1 MPIRSAVPGVLLAVT
16 LIAQATVV
24 VATFPMAAAAQVQTS
39 SSLEGTWQGAVRQ
52 PDGSDNRW
60 VVKIEKA
67 GAAWKGTM
75 WFIDQRSPAIPIEKV
90 TLNSGTLAL
99 DIAAIGITYEGK
111 VTPDGNTIAGTRT
124 AGDNK
129 APLVFTRATPG
140 TAWAIPDPPP
150 PMAKMDPKAKPSFE
164 VATIKP
170 QDPTKQDFAFLMNNG
185 SFIGRG
191 LSVEKLMTIS
201 LALNSAQIVGLPEW
215 AKQDKFDIQGKS
227 DTPGE
232 PSLQQFFD
240 EVSRLVV
247 DRFGLKYH
255 IEKREMT
262 AYSLAL
268 AKGGIKMKPSPAG
281 FGDIPGFGL
290 PPGRLIIRNATMKE
304 FCGLLQSDVLEHPVV
319 DQTGLGGTRYG
330 GTLKYQMDDVE
341 ATKRGQAKPPE
352 PPDGSEVLPSL
363 LTALPE
369 QFGLKIESGKL
380 PVDVIVVDNVS
391 KPSPN

>member
-1 MPIRSAVPGVLLAVT
+1 MSLRSASSARLLG
-16 LIAQATVV
+16 LILMSQVVIVSAILSATVY
-24 VATFPMAAAAQVQTS
+24 AQVQSS

-52 PDGSDNRW
+52 PDGSENRW

-67 GAAWKGTM
+67 SGGWKGTM
-75 WFIDQRSPAIPIEKV
+75 WFIDQKSPAIPIDKV
-90 TLNSGTLAL
+90 TLDGGTMAL
-99 DIAAIGITYEGK
+99 DIGMIGITYEGK
-111 VTPDGNTIAGTRT
+111 MAADGKTIAGTRT

-129 APLVFTRATPG
+129 APLVFTRATPES
-140 TAWAIPDPPP
+140 AWAIPDPPP
-150 PMAKMDPKAKPSFE
+150 PPTKMDPKAKPSFE

-170 QDPTKQDFAFLMNNG
+170 QDPNKQDFAFLLNHG

-201 LALNSAQIVGLPEW
+201 LSLNSAQIVGLPEW
-215 AKQDKFDIQGKS
+215 ARQDKFDIEGKS

-247 DRFGLKYH
+247 ERFELKYH
-255 IEKREMT
+255 VEKREMT
-262 AYSLAL
+262 AYSLTV

-281 FGDIPGFGL
+281 FGDIPGFGM
-290 PPGRLIIRNATMKE
+290 PPGQLRVGNATMKE
-304 FCGLLQSDVLEHPVV
+304 FCGLLQSDVLDHPVV

-330 GTLKYQMDDVE
+330 GTLKYQMDDAE
-341 ATKRGQAKPPE
+341 AAKRGMAGAPQ
-352 PPDGSEVLPSL
+352 PPDGSDVSPPLFV
-363 LTALPE
+363 ALPE
-369 QFGLKIESGKL
+369 QFGLKLEAGKV
-380 PVDVIVVDNVS
+380 PVDVIVVDSVS

>member
-1 MPIRSAVPGVLLAVT
+1 MRSASPAA
-16 LIAQATVV
+16 LIAVV
-24 VATFPMAAAAQVQTS
+24 LISQVTIIVATLPAAAQVQTS

-60 VVKIEKA
+60 VVKIEKVS
-67 GAAWKGTM
+67 GAWKGTL
-75 WFIDQRSPAIPIEKV
+75 WFIDQRSPAIPIDKV
-90 TLNSGTLAL
+90 TLNSGTMSL
-99 DIAAIGITYEGK
+99 DIETIGITFDGK
-111 VTPDGNTIAGTRT
+111 VAADGRSIAGTRT

-129 APLVFTRATPG
+129 APLVFTRATPE
-140 TAWAIPDPPP
+140 TEWAIPEPPP
-150 PMAKMDPKAKPSFE
+150 RMAKMDPRANPTFE

-170 QDPTKQDFAFLMNNG
+170 QDPNKQDFAFLLNQG

-201 LALNSAQIVGLPEW
+201 LSLNSAQIVGLPGW
-215 AKQDKFDIQGKS
+215 AKQDKFDIEAKS

-247 DRFGLKYH
+247 ERYGLKYH
-255 IEKREMT
+255 REKRVMT
-262 AYSLAL
+262 AYSLAI
-268 AKGGIKMKPSPAG
+268 ARGGFKMKSSPAS

-290 PPGRLIIRNATMKE
+290 PPGRLDIRNATMRE
-304 FCGLLQSDVLEHPVV
+304 FCGLLQSDVLDHPVV

-330 GTLKYQMDDVE
+330 GTLKYQMDDAE
-341 ATKRGQAKPPE
+341 AAKRGMAKAPQ
-352 PPDGSEVLPSL
+352 PPDGSDMPPPLI
-363 LTALPE
+363 TALAE
-369 QFGLKIESGKL
+369 QFGLKLESGKL
-380 PVDVIVVDNVS
+380 PVDVIVVDSVS